1 VGGVVLTEPTLVPGG
16 SPGEL
21 GALEATDG
29 AALPYRFFAAEG
41 LPRATVLH
49 LHGIQSHGGW
59 YVETAAEL
67 ARRGYSVYLADR
79 RGSGRSD
86 ELRGDFASA
95 AQLIDDVGR
104 LVEDAG
110 RSGAPVVL
118 AGGCWGARPA
128 VGYAARSPETLAALV
143 LVCPA
148 LKAIVDLPAAR
159 KLQVFA
165 GRALRRR
172 TRVPIPLTPEMFTA
186 NPPYLEFV
194 RNDPLSL
201 HDVTARFFFN
211 QYFWD
216 RRLLAERAVDV
227 PLLLMQAG
235 QDPVV
240 DVAAVRGWYDRLA
253 SPRKDYVRY
262 PDFGHIL
269 DFERE
274 RQRYW
279 DDLVAWLDGVTEGA
293 AAA

>member
-1 VGGVVLTEPTLVPGG
+1 VGGSVNEPALVPGG
-16 SPGEL
+16 VPGEL

-29 AALPYRFFAAEG
+29 ADLPYRFFAAEG
-41 LPRATVLH
+41 PPRATVLH

-79 RGSGRSD
+79 RGSGRSGAP
-86 ELRGDFASA
+86 RGDFANA
-95 AQLIDDVGR
+95 AQLVDDVGR
-104 LVEDAG
+104 LVEEAG
-110 RSGAPVVL
+110 RDGAPVALV
-118 AGGCWGARPA
+118 GGCWGARPA
-128 VGYAARSPETLAALV
+128 VGYAARSPGTLAALV

-148 LKAIVDLPAAR
+148 LKATVDLPAAR

-165 GRALRRR
+165 GRALRLR

-186 NPPYLEFV
+186 NPAYLEFV

-216 RRLLAERAVDV
+216 RRLLAERVIAVPV
-227 PLLLMQAG
+227 LLMQAG

-240 DVAAVRGWYDRLA
+240 DVAAVRGWYERLA

-262 PDFGHIL
+262 PEFGHIL

-279 DDLVAWLDGVTEGA
+279 DDLVDWLDGITERA